1 MFYNYKLP
9 LILFLQERCCCIL
22 AFAPPKT
29 MYDWFIEMQPGQRLS
44 PDFHDNGF
52 RQTIL
57 HGGAKMMCGDVS
69 VCLYDTI
76 LVCSPDHFVDQCRFQ
91 KDWEGT
97 THCSYCGGCHPC
109 VSEATILNP
118 PSTNMMPFFVCE
130 LYIIRYLYICTFQ
143 WVREKSPDPALIYTV
158 YTSCLSSNDPDQCV
172 SVSGGQCIGFKPY
185 TSRMPIT

>member
-1 MFYNYKLP
+1 MYLVI
-9 LILFLQERCCCIL
+9 LIAGLTSPAVNVLQLQVAPDSI
-22 AFAPPKT
+22 FAGALLLH
-29 MYDWFIEMQPGQRLS
+29 PGICATQDNVRLVYRNAMLS

-109 VSEATILNP
+109 VSEVTILNP
-118 PSTNMMPFFVCE
+118 PSTNMMPLFVCE
-130 LYIIRYLYICTFQ
+130 LYIILYLYICTFQ
-143 WVREKSPDPALIYTV
+143 
-158 YTSCLSSNDPDQCV
+158 
-172 SVSGGQCIGFKPY
+172 
-185 TSRMPIT
+185 